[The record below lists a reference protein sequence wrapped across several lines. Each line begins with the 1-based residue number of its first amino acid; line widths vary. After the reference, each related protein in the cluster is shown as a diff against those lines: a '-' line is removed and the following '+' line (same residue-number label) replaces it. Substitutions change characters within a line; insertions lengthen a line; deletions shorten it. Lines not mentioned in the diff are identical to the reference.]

1 MKNESFFQSHWLI
14 TIAGFVTVGY
24 IVASIWKKK
33 LSRDSLVNV
42 VTTFLSAASI
52 LGGIKLMYVTIMS
65 KLINNPINLEDS
77 ELVYTVIGGFAV
89 SWMATWEVIKK
100 FKE

>member
-1 MKNESFFQSHWLI
+1 M
-14 TIAGFVTVGY
+14 GY
-24 IVASIWKKK
+24 IITSICKKK

-42 VTTFLSAASI
+42 FTTFLSAASI
-52 LGGIKLMYVTIMS
+52 LGGVKLMYVTIVS

-77 ELVYTVIGGFAV
+77 EVVYTVIGGFAV

>member
-1 MKNESFFQSHWLI
+1 LKNERFYESHWIL

-24 IVASIWKKK
+24 IIISIWKKQ

-42 VTTFLSAASI
+42 FTTFMSAASI
-52 LGGIKLMYVTIMS
+52 LSGMKLMYITIQT
-65 KLINNPINLEDS
+65 KLIGNPINLEDS
-77 ELVYTVIGGFAV
+77 ETVYTVIGGFAV